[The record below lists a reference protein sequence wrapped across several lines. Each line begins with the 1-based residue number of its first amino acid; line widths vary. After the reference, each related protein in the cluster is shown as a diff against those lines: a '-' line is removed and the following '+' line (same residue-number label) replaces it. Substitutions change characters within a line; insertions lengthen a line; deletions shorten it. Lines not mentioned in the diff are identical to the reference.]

1 MIFKFVFIKI
11 SLFVLIN
18 TILQLK
24 TCIKTILIYIILMYM
39 KFNMKFNNL
48 DKISKQIIYSDCK
61 KYIRIYHLFRNSIQI
76 IKLFTRVY
84 PARFRNIYIKRPHEI
99 SRSSI

>member
-1 MIFKFVFIKI
+1 M
-11 SLFVLIN
+11 
-18 TILQLK
+18 
-24 TCIKTILIYIILMYM
+24 CM

-48 DKISKQIIYSDCK
+48 DKISKQIIYNDCK
-61 KYIRIYHLFRNSIQI
+61 KYIYHLFRNFIQI

-84 PARFRNIYIKRPHEI
+84 RARFGNIYVKRPHEI